1 MSIVVTTPQNFE
13 ANIRRLVKKDIPD

>member
-13 ANIRRLVKKDIPD
+13 TSIRKLVKKDIPD